1 MTTERQPSDKV
12 VNVNGL
18 NLHYLDW
25 GGPSQRPLL
34 LLHGLTGYAHSW
46 DFFARSMC
54 QDFHIYALDQR
65 GHGDSDHA
73 RDGYW
78 VVLFASDVYEF
89 TRTLGIGRF
98 DLCGLS
104 LGARVGMA
112 YAGEHP
118 ETLNRLVLVDF
129 GPEMAVTGA
138 RRVMSNVAAP
148 PAGFRSKEDAIE
160 YMKGANPGATPEL
173 LDRQVEHSLRV
184 NWAGKLVYKHDR
196 ELFWIT
202 GSTGKKEV
210 PYLWEQLPKITC
222 PTLVMR
228 GSDSDILSPEV
239 AERMLSL
246 LPKGH
251 YVEIPDS
258 GHPIP
263 MDNPE
268 AFEKA
273 VRDFLLT

>member
-1 MTTERQPSDKV
+1 MTTERQPEDKF

-25 GGPSQRPLL
+25 GGSSQRSLL
-34 LLHGLTGYAHSW
+34 LLHGLTSNAHSW
-46 DFFARSMC
+46 NFLARSMC

-73 RDGYW
+73 LDGYW

-89 TRTLGIGRF
+89 TRALGVGRF

-104 LGARVGMA
+104 LGARVSMA
-112 YAGEHP
+112 YAGEYP
-118 ETLNRLVLVDF
+118 TTLNRLVLVDF
-129 GPEMAVTGA
+129 GPEMAVVGA
-138 RRVMSNVAAP
+138 RRVMANVAAP
-148 PAGFRSKEDAIE
+148 PVGFRNKEEAVE
-160 YMKGANPGATPEL
+160 YMKGANPRASSEFL
-173 LDRQVEHSLRV
+173 ENQVEHSLKV
-184 NWAGKLVYKHDR
+184 NWAGKLVYKYDR

-202 GSTGKKEV
+202 GSVVKKEV
-210 PYLWEQLPKITC
+210 PYLWEQLTKITC

-228 GSDSDILSPEV
+228 GVESDILSPEV
-239 AERMLSL
+239 AQRMLSL
-246 LPKGH
+246 LPDGH
-251 YVEIPDS
+251 FVEIPDS

-263 MDNPE
+263 IDNPL